1 MATRYFASF
10 GLGIVI
16 TLVLFFVM
24 QAVIATD
31 EARLDEGAKGKLL
44 DFVRLEED
52 QEALGTGARE
62 PRRRAAPA
70 ADERAASPRPG
81 RRLQLIVHR

>member
-44 DFVRLEED
+44 DFVRLQED
-52 QEALGTGARE
+52 QE
-62 PRRRAAPA
+62 
-70 ADERAASPRPG
+70 
-81 RRLQLIVHR
+81 LQTKQRKPHNAQTPQSKPFWAGDAHHLHSSTAVL